1 MYCQDSELAL
11 TLNDVEDYLH
21 RAQGKL
27 SRIVAR
33 NLPLFFRGGWCSLPE
48 VLPRLD
54 KEQQWEVAEAVGWLR
69 TARSL
74 LSAVRQELGKGHP
87 PEPESDDFCGRL
99 VRLELRVDRVFRWLL
114 CEEEER

>member
-11 TLNDVEDYLH
+11 TLDDVEDYVQ

-33 NLPLFFRGGWCSLPE
+33 NLSLFFRGRWCSVPE
-48 VLPRLD
+48 VLPQLD
-54 KEQQWEVAEAVGWLR
+54 RQQQWEVTEAIGWLR

-74 LSAVRQELGKGHP
+74 LLSVRQELGKGSP
-87 PEPESDDFCGRL
+87 PEPQCDDFCGRL
-99 VRLELRVDRVFRWLL
+99 VRLELRVDRISRWLL
-114 CEEEER
+114 CEEKR